1 MTTSLIEIIIILI
14 LVLLNGVMAM
24 SEIAIVSSRRVRL
37 QGRAEAG
44 DAGAAAALGLLK
56 KPARFL
62 STVQIVITLVGILA
76 GAFGGATLASELGA
90 VLARVPALSP
100 YAEAIGVGVVVIAIT
115 YVSLVVGELVPK
127 QIALAN
133 PERIAAAV
141 APSLRWLVRVTS
153 PLTRLLSVSTNALLR
168 LLRVQRSSD
177 LELTEDE
184 IEHLIE
190 QATRVGVF
198 EPVEE
203 AMVKQ
208 IFRVNERRIEA
219 LMTPR
224 QEIVWLDLE
233 GSAVETRTKILDSG
247 YTVFPVARGDL
258 DNLVGVVHAKDL
270 LASCLSGNGLA
281 LDPLLEKAPIVP
293 ESTPAFEVLDRF
305 REARTRV
312 AMIIDEYGGTL
323 GMVTTTDLL
332 VEIVGDL
339 PLAGDQDDPDVV
351 LRADGTWLLDGM
363 VPVDEVKELLKLQ
376 ALPDEQGNLYQTL
389 GGLIISQLGRIP
401 KTGDQFVWEGVRF
414 EVVDMDGRRVD
425 KILVTPGGT
434 ARE

>member
-1 MTTSLIEIIIILI
+1 MVISLIEIVIILI
-14 LVLLNGVMAM
+14 LVFFNGLLAM
-24 SEIAIVSSRRVRL
+24 SEMAVVSSRRVRL
-37 QGRAEAG
+37 QQRAEEG
-44 DAGAAAALGLLK
+44 KAGAAAALKLLER
-56 KPARFL
+56 PASFL
-62 STVQIVITLVGILA
+62 STVQIGITLVGILA

-90 VLARVPALSP
+90 FLAGIPFLSG
-100 YAEAIGVGVVVIAIT
+100 YAEAIGVGAVVIFIT
-115 YVSLVVGELVPK
+115 YVSLVLGELVPK
-127 QIALAN
+127 QVALSN
-133 PERIAAAV
+133 PEGIAAAA
-141 APSLRWLVRVTS
+141 APALKWLVRITS
-153 PLTRLLSVSTNALLR
+153 PLTRLLSFSTNAVLR
-168 LLRVQRSSD
+168 LLRVRRSSE
-177 LELTEDE
+177 LELTEEE
-184 IEHLIE
+184 IESLIE

-233 GSAVETRTKILDSG
+233 SSAAETRARILNSG

-258 DNLVGVVHAKDL
+258 DHLAGIVHVKDI
-270 LASCLSGNGLA
+270 LARCLSGHELA
-281 LDPLLEKAPIVP
+281 LDPVLRKAPIVP

-312 AMIIDEYGGTL
+312 AMIIDEFGGTL

-339 PLAGDQDDPDVV
+339 PLAGDVDDPDVV
-351 LRADGTWLLDGM
+351 RRADGTLLLDGM
-363 VPVDEVKELLKLQ
+363 VPVDELKDLLELSE
-376 ALPDEQGNLYQTL
+376 LPGELYLYQTL
-389 GGLIISQLGRIP
+389 GGFVISQLGRIP
-401 KTGDQFVWEGVRF
+401 QSGDEFQWEGIRF

-425 KILVTPGGT
+425 KILVTPDEP
-434 ARE
+434 ALE